1 MDAEWFYGHRF
12 YSNEDLF
19 REGSSRKLD
28 WLNIDTG
35 VIMTMTVDRIYQNE
49 ASVWCADITLK

>member
-1 MDAEWFYGHRF
+1 MDAEWFYGHHF

-19 REGSSRKLD
+19 REGSSQKLD

-35 VIMTMTVDRIYQNE
+35 VIMTMTVDRIYQDE
-49 ASVWCADITLK
+49 AGVWCADITLK